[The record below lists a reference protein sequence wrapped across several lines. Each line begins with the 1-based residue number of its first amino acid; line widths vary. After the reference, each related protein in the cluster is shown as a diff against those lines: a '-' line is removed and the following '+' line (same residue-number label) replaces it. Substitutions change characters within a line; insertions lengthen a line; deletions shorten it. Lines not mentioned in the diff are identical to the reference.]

1 MSLKLAHD
9 VTGHTAKE
17 EIKSIMKYMGYNVD
31 QGDIQSYAACVES
44 KARQKNLLTRVIS
57 RKVVKL

>member
-9 VTGHTAKE
+9 VTGHTAKS
-17 EIKSIMKYMGYNVD
+17 KSIMKYMGYNVD
-31 QGDIQSYAACVES
+31 QGDIQSCSACVES
-44 KARQKNLLTRVIS
+44 KARQKHLPTRVIS